1 MPEPKQHRASDRVP
15 ADAVRPPPSAGG
27 VDVKREHVYKAAG
40 LLFLLAIVLNFFEVF
55 AEVLLLAYAA
65 AILAVLF
72 NAIVRRLPL
81 QRKLTAAALGLVILA
96 TLGTLLWFGIPALI
110 AQIRDLAGR
119 AAEFEAL
126 LHGVENWLQAT
137 TGLNV
142 SLVGPEARQLLQS
155 MFMGGEAGT
164 DMLARAQS
172 LLGIIIFPLLIL
184 FGGLYAVGKPNE
196 QLMSPLLRTVPRDR
210 RLAFRRAIQ
219 LLGDRILGWVQG
231 LLMSMAGVA
240 ILSFALYSLI
250 GVPNALLLAVISGLL
265 ETIPILGPWIGGIVA
280 VSVALLDDPTKA
292 LWTAIAALAIQQI
305 ENNVILPFAMSHTVK
320 IHPFVT
326 LFALLLFGG
335 LFGFLGVLLSIPL
348 VLLIATIVQVFWVER
363 AIDTDEDTIVP
374 VVEE

>member
-1 MPEPKQHRASDRVP
+1 MPDPKQHRASDRVP
-15 ADAVRPPPSAGG
+15 ADAVRPSPTAVS

-40 LLFLLAIVLNFFEVF
+40 LLFLFAIVLNFFEVF

-72 NAIVRRLPL
+72 NAVVRRLPL
-81 QRKLTAAALGLVILA
+81 QRKLTAGALGLLILV
-96 TLGTLLWFGIPALI
+96 TVGTLLWFGVPALI

-119 AAEFEAL
+119 ATEFEAML
-126 LHGVENWLQAT
+126 LRVEFWLQST

-142 SLVGPEARQLLQS
+142 SLVGPEARQLLQN

-184 FGGLYAVGKPNE
+184 FGALYAVGKPNE
-196 QLMSPLLRTVPRDR
+196 QLLSPLLRTVPRDR
-210 RLAFRRAIQ
+210 RLAFRRAAQ
-219 LLGDRILGWVQG
+219 LLGDRILGWVKG
-231 LLMSMAGVA
+231 LLLSMVGVA
-240 ILSFALYSLI
+240 VLSFLLYSLI
-250 GVPNALLLAVISGLL
+250 GVPNALLLAVISGLM
-265 ETIPILGPWIGGIVA
+265 EAIPILGPWIGGAMA

-292 LWTAIAALAIQQI
+292 LYTALAALAIQQI
-305 ENNVILPFAMSHTVK
+305 ENNLILPFAMSHTVK

-363 AIDTDEDTIVP
+363 AIDTDEDTIMP